1 MSNNMKNPRNEA
13 VQAIDFQAA
22 LQHIEEQLRDSEDSE
37 TIINRLLKGAA
48 EFYGANR
55 ASVVEA
61 DWALNIGLLT
71 YEWCADGVE
80 PQKEML
86 QHMAV
91 EGFPRWHDSLSL
103 NQPIIITDVD
113 ALKDV
118 HPDEY
123 QFFSQYGVTSVLA
136 APFSKR
142 LNQGYIAVDDPTQ
155 FRNDP
160 TFLFII
166 SYAIVLELNEL
177 KMQQTIAAAQRVS
190 RYSEKDVYINCFGSL
205 EIKSAHGTLTDE
217 DLSSELC
224 VNLLALLV
232 IDRKAP
238 VSTDRVVDALW
249 PNGVTGNKYRAVSN
263 ILYRLRRTLSII
275 GLEEFIVSKNGAFS
289 INPDYRVYTDFER
302 FADNCAKL
310 EAEQNPQK
318 QRTLYHAAVKLYRG
332 ELFEKI
338 YHQHWLMPTAVF
350 YHSMYIQMV
359 KCFIQHKI
367 DQHDYLKAYRTSI
380 DALNFAPYD
389 SDLNTAMVISM
400 FYQSGAELAKQ
411 FLKTAQE
418 YMSKEQIASVRS
430 LWKKQQ

>member
-1 MSNNMKNPRNEA
+1 MGNTANTQHKA
-13 VQAIDFQAA
+13 LLALDFQAA
-22 LQHIEEQLRDSEDSE
+22 LQRIEEQLRDCEDSE
-37 TIINRLLKGAA
+37 TIINRLLQGAA

-61 DWALNIGLLT
+61 DWTLNIGLLT
-71 YEWCADGVE
+71 YEWCAEGVE
-80 PQKEML
+80 HQKDML
-86 QHMAV
+86 QYLAV
-91 EGFPRWHDSLSL
+91 VSFPRWCEFLPL
-103 NQPIIITDVD
+103 NQPVVIPDMEAIRDT
-113 ALKDV
+113 

-123 QFFSQYGVTSVLA
+123 EFFHRYGVKSILA

-142 LNQGYIAVDDPTQ
+142 INQGFIAVDDPTR
-155 FRNDP
+155 FRDDP

-166 SYAIVLELNEL
+166 SYAVVVELNEI
-177 KMQQTIAAAQRVS
+177 KMQQTITAAQRVS

-205 EIKSAHGTLTDE
+205 EIKSAHGTLTDD
-217 DLSSELC
+217 DLSSDLC
-224 VNLLALLV
+224 VNLLALLI
-232 IDRKAP
+232 IDRKMP

-249 PNGVTGNKYRAVSN
+249 PNGVMGNKYRAVSN

-275 GLEEFIVSKNGAFS
+275 GLEEFIVSKNGTFS
-289 INPDYRVYTDFER
+289 INPDYHVYTDFER

-310 EAEQNPQK
+310 ETEQNPHK

-359 KCFIQHKI
+359 KCFIQRKI
-367 DQHDYLKAYRTSI
+367 EQHDYFTAYRTSI
-380 DALNFAPYD
+380 AALNFAPYD

-411 FLKTAQE
+411 FLETAQE
-418 YMSKEQIASVRS
+418 YMSDEQLASVR
-430 LWKKQQ
+430 LLLERQR

>member
-205 EIKSAHGTLTDE
+205 EIKAPMAH
-217 DLSSELC
+217 
-224 VNLLALLV
+224 
-232 IDRKAP
+232 
-238 VSTDRVVDALW
+238 
-249 PNGVTGNKYRAVSN
+249 
-263 ILYRLRRTLSII
+263 
-275 GLEEFIVSKNGAFS
+275 
-289 INPDYRVYTDFER
+289 
-302 FADNCAKL
+302 
-310 EAEQNPQK
+310 
-318 QRTLYHAAVKLYRG
+318 
-332 ELFEKI
+332 
-338 YHQHWLMPTAVF
+338 
-350 YHSMYIQMV
+350 
-359 KCFIQHKI
+359 
-367 DQHDYLKAYRTSI
+367 
-380 DALNFAPYD
+380 
-389 SDLNTAMVISM
+389 
-400 FYQSGAELAKQ
+400 
-411 FLKTAQE
+411 
-418 YMSKEQIASVRS
+418 
-430 LWKKQQ
+430 